1 MRRIPIPADASEE
14 QIASLM
20 ADEGILSL
28 AEEYNRRYLSW
39 EEVYYR
45 TPEPY
50 DAGTVWKI
58 MRDLRARTAS
68 VIAIGC
74 GRFTLNLTEG
84 MLDDLRFIDGLGTGE
99 SEPSIIAEAIAS
111 SQTEGA
117 TTPTDVAEDMLLSG
131 REPNDLSER
140 MIADDYRAMLEIDGS
155 KLTPDLI
162 GTVHRTVTEGTM
174 DDSQW
179 EGRFR
184 ESDDIVVGDPL
195 GERGDCYVPPPC
207 EDIPGMIDDLC
218 RFAEDPGFHPVVRAI
233 VIHFMIGH
241 IHPFVDGNG
250 RTARVMF
257 YRCSLAGGR
266 DIRWIPISTVI
277 GRTKGRY
284 LEAYRMSESDND
296 LTYFVRYHL
305 DCIRRS
311 AEE

>member
-1 MRRIPIPADASEE
+1 MRRIPTPTEASEE
-14 QIASLM
+14 QLASLM
-20 ADEGILSL
+20 ADDGILSL
-28 AEEYNRRYLSW
+28 AEKYNRRYLSW

-50 DAGTVWKI
+50 DADAVWRV
-58 MRDLRARTAS
+58 MRHLRARTAS
-68 VIAIGC
+68 VITIGC
-74 GRFTLNLTEG
+74 GRFTLSLTEG
-84 MLDDLRFIDGLGTGE
+84 MLEDLRFIDGLGTGGSE
-99 SEPSIIAEAIAS
+99 SSLIAEAIAS

-131 REPNDLSER
+131 REPEDISER
-140 MIADDYRAMLEIDGS
+140 MIADNYRAMLEIDSS
-155 KLTPDLI
+155 KLTPNLI
-162 GTVHRTVTEGTM
+162 GTVHRTVTEGTL
-174 DDSQW
+174 DNPQW

-195 GERGDCYVPPPC
+195 GERGDCYVPPSC
-207 EDIPGMIDDLC
+207 EDIPRMVEDLC
-218 RFAEDPGFHPVVRAI
+218 RFAEDPGFHPVVKAI
-233 VIHFMIGH
+233 VVHFMIGH

-250 RTARVMF
+250 RTARVLF
-257 YRCSLAGGR
+257 YRCAITGGR
-266 DIRWIPISTVI
+266 DVRRIPISTVI